1 MAAVAVSVGGDATG
15 AAAPVATCAAA
26 AAATSEPAVLA
37 VSPEPTRKRSA
48 GEEQWFLARQTRKAA
63 KQRLDEATDVV
74 QQLAAERDAVVDR
87 LDRQHAA
94 AEAAR
99 KDAKRHHTRSVASM
113 RSLSQVI
120 FDIED

>member
-1 MAAVAVSVGGDATG
+1 MAAVAVSVGGDAAG

-26 AAATSEPAVLA
+26 AVTSEPALLA
-37 VSPEPTRKRSA
+37 VSPEPTRKGSA
-48 GEEQWFLARQTRKAA
+48 GEEQWCLARQTRKAA
-63 KQRLDEATDVV
+63 KQRLDEATAAV
-74 QQLAAERDAVVDR
+74 QQLVAERDAVVDR
-87 LDRQHAA
+87 LDRQHAS

-99 KDAKRHHTRSVASM
+99 KDAKRHHTRSVAST